1 MIYRNLLLC
10 ALLILTVSASFAQDE
25 IPDDSDQIVYTVV
38 DAFGDTVTITPT
50 DLERIISI
58 GGAVTEILYDL
69 GMGDN
74 IIAVDVSSIY
84 PPQTADLPTV
94 GYLRFLS
101 AEPVL
106 SYEPSLIITTEDAGP
121 VDTLRLIQSVGI
133 PVLIVPAEDTPEGAA
148 EKIRTVAAGVGKS
161 DEAEAIIEAM
171 RRDIERAQALVEMVE
186 TRPRVLFVFAGSNIA
201 LGVLG
206 RASGGHQMLELVNV
220 ENAITIEDGYIP
232 LTAEAIVAAAPDI
245 ILTTSLS
252 VERVGGVENFL
263 NLPGISLT
271 PAAQNGRIVYEQ
283 MDDLFLLGFT
293 PRLGDAILNL
303 TYLLHEDLP
312 RPAYAVVR
320 LSPALEQFEA
330 QLRRAGQLEA
340 LDIDEPLTVL
350 APNND
355 ALTLADTELSASE
368 LSALILQG
376 AIPPQEMTAVPAD
389 MIEAVISTANGYV
402 YILNG
407 LPE

>member
-1 MIYRNLLLC
+1 MIYRNLMLC
-10 ALLILTVSASFAQDE
+10 ALLIFTVSASFAQDE
-25 IPDDSDQIVYTVV
+25 IPDDPDQTVYTVV
-38 DAFGDTVTITPT
+38 DAFGDTVTITPP

-58 GGAVTEILYDL
+58 GGAVTEILYGL
-69 GMGDN
+69 GMEDN

-133 PVLIVPAEDTPEGAA
+133 PVLIVPAEDTPEGA
-148 EKIRTVAAGVGKS
+148 EDKIRTVAAGVGKL
-161 DEAEAIIEAM
+161 DEAEVIIAAM
-171 RRDIERAQALVEMVE
+171 RRDIERAQALVELVE

-312 RPAYAVVR
+312 RPIYAVVR
-320 LSPALEQFEA
+320 LSPALEAFEG

-340 LDIDEPLTVL
+340 LDADGQFTVL

-355 ALTLADTELSASE
+355 ALTDIELRESE
-368 LSALILQG
+368 LSALILPE
-376 AIPPQEMTAVPAD
+376 AIPPQAMTAVPAD
-389 MIEAVISTANGYV
+389 MIEAVIEAPDGYV